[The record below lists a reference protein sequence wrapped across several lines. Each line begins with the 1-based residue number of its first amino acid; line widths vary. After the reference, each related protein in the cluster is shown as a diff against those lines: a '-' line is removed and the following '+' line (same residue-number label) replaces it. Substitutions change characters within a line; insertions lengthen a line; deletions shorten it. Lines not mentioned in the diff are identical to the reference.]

1 MFVDGSCYV
10 VSSYLN
16 GRFGRQSQSTPV
28 LAGGGGVFLCPYMD
42 PLSFPMTAKGFAPKS
57 LATTGP
63 PLMNPNSLPW
73 YFSDCA

>member
-10 VSSYLN
+10 VSSYRN

-28 LAGGGGVFLCPYMD
+28 LGRFLCSYMD

-63 PLMNPNSLPW
+63 PLMKPYSLPW